1 MHIHWLNDDTTASS
15 ITAPMKHLLWTLA
28 TFGIFAGP
36 CAAQDTRATSDS
48 IVAPMHPPHYW
59 RTVAAGFVTSLLAH
73 ESAHFAT
80 SLVLGGHPS
89 LGFNKGRPTVYSGF
103 DVIRDRHKQFLFS
116 SMGLNVQAALDE
128 GVLDVPHARGS
139 AFERG
144 VLAGGIGTAL
154 FYITIGRTASVSDV
168 DFMARTSSLN
178 KTDITL
184 IYGGIAALQMFR
196 ISRDG
201 HYANFFLRPNRI
213 GREGL
218 LVGVDVRPQ

>member
-1 MHIHWLNDDTTASS
+1 MAVWALST
-15 ITAPMKHLLWTLA
+15 PV
-28 TFGIFAGP
+28 
-36 CAAQDTRATSDS
+36 AAQAGSPAPDTV
-48 IVAPMHPPHYW
+48 VASGRPPHYW
-59 RTVAAGFVTSLLAH
+59 RSVAAGFAASLLAH

-80 SLVLGGHPS
+80 SLALGGHPS
-89 LGFNKGRPTVYSGF
+89 VGFDRGRPTVYSGF
-103 DVIRDRHKQFLFS
+103 DVIRDRRKQFLFS

-128 GVLDVPHARGS
+128 GVLDVPHTRGA

-168 DFMARTSSLN
+168 DYMARTSSLD
-178 KTDITL
+178 KTDITV

>member
-1 MHIHWLNDDTTASS
+1 MTRWLLTTIAVCGFS
-15 ITAPMKHLLWTLA
+15 APA
-28 TFGIFAGP
+28 
-36 CAAQDTRATSDS
+36 AAQVGNAIPDT
-48 IVAPMHPPHYW
+48 VAASGRPPHYW
-59 RTVAAGFVTSLLAH
+59 RTVAAGFAASLLAH

-80 SLVLGGHPS
+80 ALALGGHPS
-89 LGFNKGRPTVYSGF
+89 VGFNKGRPTVYSGF
-103 DVIRDRHKQFLFS
+103 DVIRDRRKQFLFS

-128 GVLDVPHARGS
+128 GVLDVPHTRGA

-168 DFMARTSSLN
+168 DFMARTSSLD
-178 KTDITL
+178 KTDITV

-201 HYANFFLRPNRI
+201 NYANFFLRPAGI
-213 GREGL
+213 GRQGL
-218 LVGVDVRPQ
+218 LIGVDVRPQ